1 MKNNENREIFLA
13 ICYITKQIML
23 MKFNVSIQ
31 SISNYII
38 IYKHIIEWLNIER
51 IYLTNFL
58 KNI

>member
-38 IYKHIIEWLNIER
+38 IYKRIIEWLNIEK

>member
-1 MKNNENREIFLA
+1 
-13 ICYITKQIML
+13 

-38 IYKHIIEWLNIER
+38 IYKRIIEWLNIEK